1 MKTNEYEMAWQT
13 LKTVLEFAPQIDVN
27 AEPHLTKPKVLEL
40 IARIEKQFGIKEQTE
55 QQK

>member
-13 LKTVLEFAPQIDVN
+13 LKTVLTFADKDS
-27 AEPHLTKPKVLEL
+27 TVLVL
-40 IARIEKQFGIKEQTE
+40 MQRIEKQFGIQEQTE